1 MTANDEHGIRPGP
14 RPPAGRDGPE
24 TGPAVALRRIGAFLS
39 AGWSFHT
46 GLAGRMPGLFLAGGQ
61 L

>member
-1 MTANDEHGIRPGP
+1 MTANENQGIRSGAR
-14 RPPAGRDGPE
+14 RPEDRSGSEIGSLA
-24 TGPAVALRRIGAFLS
+24 ALRRIGAFLS
-39 AGWSFHT
+39 AGWSYHT